1 VICRGQAVRGISCF
15 AAPRFHIHFPCMN
28 DLSQRLTDRSAPLRI
43 HLIGVAGSGMSG
55 LALLLLG
62 MGHEVS
68 GSDRVTTA
76 ETERM
81 QGLGLRFSSPHGAE
95 AVTGADLV
103 VYSSAIRPDNPAY
116 AAAVA
121 AGIPLLRRAECLAAI
136 LHTRK
141 GVIISGT
148 HGKTT
153 TSAMTAHLLRE
164 AHLKPS
170 HYVGAE
176 IPILGANAKWSDE
189 GEFMVAE
196 GDESDGTLALYQ
208 PEHAVILNI
217 EAEHLDFYR
226 DLDHIREVFT
236 TLAEQTRGK
245 LVYCAEDPVASEI
258 CAGRAKAVSYG
269 WEDADYTTSDIRDL
283 KGSSAFTVMKN
294 GAPLGDV
301 ELGIPGNHNILNAL
315 AAIAL
320 ADSCGAEFTHIAR
333 ALATF
338 AGAKRR
344 FETRYLSPSHRII
357 DDYGHHPS
365 EIAAT
370 LQTARSLK
378 PGRLIVLFQPHRY
391 TRTQALA
398 DDFGKVL
405 QAADRVFITDI
416 YPASEPPIPGISGE
430 TLIEAMTRHGDVP
443 AVSVPDLTTAHHA
456 IGNILEPGD
465 LLITLGAGNV
475 HEAGTRLAADL
486 KVIEEMRGLMPAGEI
501 DGKLYEPM
509 KRHTTM
515 LVGGPA
521 QYWMEPHSFYGFAFL
536 VDYCRQRGIPVRVV
550 GRGSNLLV
558 RDGGIRGA
566 VIHPTGGVFSEVI
579 VDGRG
584 LVTAGAGV
592 RLKKLASIAGASG
605 IGGFEWME
613 GIPGNVGGA
622 LRMNAGAMGVETFDQ
637 VVRVTFLDE
646 DGVIRTRERDEIVS
660 SYRNV
665 AELRRNFA
673 LQAVF
678 KGKSDTPANIKAR
691 WEASRDKRKSSQPV
705 AASAGC
711 TFKNPETVPAG
722 RLIDSLGLKGKASGR
737 AAVSD
742 VHGNFIV
749 NQGGACAAE
758 ILDLIESIKQTSL
771 AARGIELETEIK
783 ILGDDEPT
791 F

>member
-1 VICRGQAVRGISCF
+1 
-15 AAPRFHIHFPCMN
+15 MT
-28 DLSQRLTDRSAPLRI
+28 DLSQRLTDRSQPLSI

-62 MGHEVS
+62 MGHRVS

-76 ETERM
+76 ETDRM
-81 QGLGLRFSSPHGAE
+81 QGVGLAFSSPHTGAS
-95 AVTGADLV
+95 VDGADLV

-116 AAAVA
+116 AAAVIA
-121 AGIPLLRRAECLAAI
+121 RIPLLRRAECLAAI

-141 GVIISGT
+141 GIIICGT

-153 TSAMTAHLLRE
+153 TSAMTAHILRE
-164 AHLKPS
+164 AGQQPS

-176 IPILGANAKWSDE
+176 IPILGTNAQWSDA

-196 GDESDGTLALYQ
+196 GDESDGTLALYY

-236 TLAEQTRGK
+236 TLADQTRGT
-245 LVYCAEDPVASEI
+245 LVYCAEDPVAREL
-258 CAGRAKAVSYG
+258 CAARANALSYG
-269 WEDADYTTSDIRDL
+269 WEDADYAASNIRDL
-283 KGSSAFTVMKN
+283 KGSSAFAVVKN
-294 GAPLGDV
+294 GTVLGDI

-320 ADSCGAEFTHIAR
+320 TDRCGAEFPLVAR

-344 FETRYLSPSHRII
+344 FETKYLSANYRII

-365 EIAAT
+365 EVAAT
-370 LQTARSLK
+370 LETARSLK
-378 PGRLIVLFQPHRY
+378 PQRLVVLFQPHRY

-398 DDFGKVL
+398 EDFGKVL
-405 QAADRVFITDI
+405 QAADLVFISDV
-416 YPASEPPIPGISGE
+416 YPASETPIAGISGQ
-430 TLIEAMTRHGDVP
+430 TLVDAMQRHGAIP
-443 AVSVPDLTTAHHA
+443 ASYLPDLTTAHHA
-456 IGNILEPGD
+456 VGNALQPGD
-465 LLITLGAGNV
+465 LLLTLGAGNV
-475 HEAGTRLAADL
+475 HEAGTRIAADL
-486 KVIEEMRGLMPAGEI
+486 KILEEMRGLMPPGEI

-509 KRHTTM
+509 SRHTTM

-521 QYWMEPHSFYGFAFL
+521 QYWIEPHSFYGFAFL
-536 VDYCRQRGIPVRVV
+536 VDYCRERGIPVRVV

-566 VIHPTGGVFSEVI
+566 LIHPTGGAFSDISVSARNEI
-579 VDGRG
+579 
-584 LVTAGAGV
+584 TAGAGV
-592 RLKKLASIAGASG
+592 RLKKLASIAGGGG

-622 LRMNAGAMGVETFDQ
+622 LRMNAGAMGSETFDQ

-646 DGVIRTRERDEIVS
+646 DGVIRTRERDEILAH
-660 SYRNV
+660 YRN
-665 AELRRNFA
+665 APEFRRNFA

-678 KGKSDTPANIKAR
+678 KGKADTPANIKQRWDEAR
-691 WEASRDKRKSSQPV
+691 DQRKASQPV
-705 AASAGC
+705 VASAGC
-711 TFKNPETVPAG
+711 TFKNPEHIAAG
-722 RLIDSLGLKGKASGR
+722 RLIESLGLKGRHCGQ
-737 AAVSD
+737 AAVSE
-742 VHGNFIV
+742 VHGNFVV
-749 NQGGACAAE
+749 NHGGASAKQILQLIASIQQQARAE
-758 ILDLIESIKQTSL
+758 
-771 AARGIELETEIK
+771 RGIELETEVK
-783 ILGDDEPT
+783 ILGSDEPE

>member
-1 VICRGQAVRGISCF
+1 MIEFSK
-15 AAPRFHIHFPCMN
+15 
-28 DLSQRLTDRSAPLRI
+28 RLTDRSTPLQI

-62 MGHEVS
+62 MGHKVS

-81 QGLGLRFSSPHGAE
+81 QGVGLNFSSPHTAA
-95 AVTGADLV
+95 AVKKADIV
-103 VYSSAIRPDNPAY
+103 VYSSAIKSDNPAY
-116 AAAVA
+116 SAAKKAK
-121 AGIPLLRRAECLAAI
+121 IPLLRRAECLAAI
-136 LHTRK
+136 LHTKK
-141 GVIISGT
+141 GIVISGT

-153 TSAMTAHLLRE
+153 TSAMTAHVLRE
-164 AHLKPS
+164 AGHKPS

-176 IPILGANAKWSDE
+176 IPILGANAKWSED
-189 GEFMVAE
+189 GEYMVAE
-196 GDESDGTLALYQ
+196 GDESDGTLALYR

-226 DLDHIREVFT
+226 DIDHIKEVFT
-236 TLAEQTRGK
+236 KLSDQTTGK
-245 LVYCAEDPVASEI
+245 LVYCAEDPVANEV
-258 CAGRAKAVSYG
+258 CAGRENAVSYG
-269 WEDADYTTSDIRDL
+269 WEDADYTATDIRDL
-283 KGSSAFTVMKN
+283 KGSSAFTVKKK
-294 GAPLGDV
+294 GEVLGDV

-320 ADSCGAEFTHIAR
+320 ADSCGAEFTLVAR

-344 FETRYLSPSHRII
+344 FETKYLSAGYRII

-365 EIAAT
+365 ELAAT

-378 PGRLIVLFQPHRY
+378 SKRLIVLFQPHRY
-391 TRTQALA
+391 SRTKALA

-405 QAADRVFITDI
+405 QAADMVFITDV
-416 YPASEPPIPGISGE
+416 YAASEKPIKGISGQ
-430 TLIEAMTRHGDVP
+430 TLVDAMKANGDIPVTY
-443 AVSVPDLTTAHHA
+443 VPDLDTAHHA
-456 IGNILEPGD
+456 IGHALQAGD

-475 HEAGTRLAADL
+475 HEAGTRIAADL
-486 KVIEEMRGLMPAGEI
+486 KILEEMRALMPPGEI

-509 KRHTTM
+509 SRHTTL

-521 QYWMEPHSFYGFAFL
+521 QYWLEPHSFYGFAFL
-536 VDYCRQRGIPVRVV
+536 VDYCRERGIPVRVV

-566 VIHPTGGVFSEVI
+566 VIHPTGGVFSEVT
-579 VDGRG
+579 VGTRG
-584 LVTAGAGV
+584 EVTAGAGV
-592 RLKKLASIAGASG
+592 RLKKLASVAGGSG

-622 LRMNAGAMGVETFDQ
+622 LRMNAGAMGIETFDQ

-646 DGVIRTRERDEIVS
+646 DGVIRTREREEIVTQ
-660 SYRNV
+660 YRNV

-678 KGKSDTPANIKAR
+678 KGKNDTTDNIKER
-691 WEASRDKRKSSQPV
+691 WDASREKRKTSQPI

-711 TFKNPETVPAG
+711 TFKNPEFIPAG
-722 RLIDSLGLKGKASGR
+722 RVIDSLGLKGSTCGH
-737 AAVSD
+737 AAVSE
-742 VHGNFIV
+742 VHGNFVV
-749 NQGGACAAE
+749 NQGGATALE
-758 ILDLIESIKQTSL
+758 ILTLIEFIQEK
-771 AARGIELETEIK
+771 ARDERSVELETEIK
-783 ILGDDEPT
+783 ILGEDEAS

>member
-1 VICRGQAVRGISCF
+1 
-15 AAPRFHIHFPCMN
+15 MN
-28 DLSQRLTDRSAPLRI
+28 VLSQRLTDLSQPLHI

-62 MGHEVS
+62 MGHKVS

-81 QGLGLRFSSPHGAE
+81 QGVGLIFSSPHTAE
-95 AVTGADLV
+95 AVDHADIV
-103 VYSSAIRPDNPAY
+103 VFSSAIKPENPAY
-116 AAAVA
+116 AAAVERK
-121 AGIPLLRRAECLAAI
+121 IPLYRRAECLAAI

-141 GVIISGT
+141 GIVISGT

-153 TSAMTAHLLRE
+153 TSSMTAHVLRE
-164 AHLKPS
+164 AGIKPS

-176 IPILGANAKWSDE
+176 IPILGSNAKWSEE

-196 GDESDGTLALYQ
+196 GDESDGTLALYR
-208 PEHAVILNI
+208 PEHSVILNI

-226 DLDHIREVFT
+226 DIGHIREVFAK
-236 TLAEQTRGK
+236 LADQTRGK
-245 LVYCAEDPVASEI
+245 LVYCAEDPVAFDLCKER
-258 CAGRAKAVSYG
+258 GNAVSYG
-269 WEDADYTTSDIRDL
+269 WEDADYIATDLRDL
-283 KGSSAFTVMKN
+283 KGSSAFTVMKK
-294 GAPLGDV
+294 GELLGDI
-301 ELGIPGNHNILNAL
+301 ELGIPGNHNVLNAL

-320 ADSCGAEFTHIAR
+320 ADSCGADFPLIAR
-333 ALATF
+333 ALSTF

-344 FETRYLSPSHRII
+344 FETKYLSANHRIV

-365 EIAAT
+365 ELAAT

-378 PGRLIVLFQPHRY
+378 PRRVVVLFQPHRY

-405 QAADRVFITDI
+405 QAADLVFVSDV
-416 YPASEPPIPGISGE
+416 YPASEKPIEGVSGQ
-430 TLIEAMTRHGDVP
+430 TIVDAMQRHGDIP
-443 AVSVPDLTTAHHA
+443 ATFLPDLTLAHHA
-456 IGNILEPGD
+456 VGNALQPGD
-465 LLITLGAGNV
+465 LVITLGAGNV

-486 KVIEEMRGLMPAGEI
+486 KVLEEMKALMPPGEI

-509 KRHTTM
+509 SRHTTL

-521 QYWMEPHSFYGFAFL
+521 QYWLEPHSFYGFAFL
-536 VDYCRQRGIPVRVV
+536 VDYCRERGIPVRVV

-566 VIHPTGGVFSEVI
+566 VIHPSGGAFSEVT
-579 VDGRG
+579 VGTRG
-584 LVTAGAGV
+584 EITAGAGV
-592 RLKKLASIAGASG
+592 RLKKLASIAGGSG

-622 LRMNAGAMGVETFDQ
+622 LRMNAGAMGVETFEQ

-646 DGVIRTRERDEIVS
+646 DGVIRTREREEIEAQ
-660 SYRNV
+660 YRNV
-665 AELRRNFA
+665 PELRRNFA

-678 KGKSDTPANIKAR
+678 KGKNDKPENIKQR
-691 WEASRDKRKSSQPV
+691 WDESREKRKSTQPV
-705 AASAGC
+705 SASAGC
-711 TFKNPETVPAG
+711 TFKNPEYIAAG
-722 RLIDSLGLKGKASGR
+722 RLIDSLGLKGSSVGN
-737 AAVSD
+737 AAVSE
-742 VHGNFIV
+742 VHGNFVV
-749 NQGGACAAE
+749 NQGGATAKD
-758 ILDLIESIKQTSL
+758 ILQLIESIQHKAKSE
-771 AARGIELETEIK
+771 RNVDLETEVK
-783 ILGDDEPT
+783 ILGEDEPQ

>member
-1 VICRGQAVRGISCF
+1 
-15 AAPRFHIHFPCMN
+15 MTE
-28 DLSQRLTDRSAPLRI
+28 LSQRLTERNQPLHV

-55 LALLLLG
+55 LALLLMG
-62 MGHEVS
+62 MGHKVS

-76 ETERM
+76 ETNRM
-81 QGLGLRFSSPHGAE
+81 QGLGLVFSSPHTGE
-95 AVTGADLV
+95 AVKGADLV
-103 VYSSAIRPDNPAY
+103 VFSSAIKPENPAY
-116 AAAVA
+116 AAALA
-121 AGIPLLRRAECLAAI
+121 AKIPLYRRAECLAAI

-141 GVIISGT
+141 GIVISGT

-153 TSAMTAHLLRE
+153 TSSMTAHVLRE
-164 AHLKPS
+164 AGHKPS

-176 IPILGANAKWSDE
+176 IPILGANAKWSED

-196 GDESDGTLALYQ
+196 GDESDGTLALYR
-208 PEHAVILNI
+208 PEHSVILNI

-236 TLAEQTRGK
+236 TLAGQTRGK
-245 LVYCAEDPVASEI
+245 LVYCAEDPVAHEL
-258 CAGRAKAVSYG
+258 CEGRENTISYG
-269 WEDADYTTSDIRDL
+269 WEDADYTASDIRDL
-283 KGSSAFTVMKN
+283 KGSSAFTVMKGG
-294 GAPLGDV
+294 GALGDI

-320 ADSCGAEFTHIAR
+320 ADTCGAEFPHIAR
-333 ALATF
+333 ALSTF

-344 FETRYLSPSHRII
+344 FETKHLSPSYRIV

-365 EIAAT
+365 ELAAT

-378 PGRLIVLFQPHRY
+378 PQRLVVLFQPHRY

-405 QAADRVFITDI
+405 QAADLVFISDV
-416 YPASEPPIPGISGE
+416 YPASEKPIEGISGQ
-430 TLIEAMTRHGDVP
+430 TLVDAMKRHGDIP
-443 AVSVPDLTTAHHA
+443 ATYLPDLSIAHHA
-456 IGNILEPGD
+456 VGNALQPGD

-475 HEAGTRLAADL
+475 HEAGTRIARDL
-486 KVIEEMRGLMPAGEI
+486 KVLEEMRALMPAGEI

-509 KRHTTM
+509 NKHTTL

-536 VDYCRQRGIPVRVV
+536 VDYCRERGIPVRVV

-566 VIHPTGGVFSEVI
+566 VIRPTGGAFSEVSI
-579 VDGRG
+579 GTRG
-584 LVTAGAGV
+584 EITAGAGV
-592 RLKKLASIAGASG
+592 RLKKLASFAGGSG

-646 DGVIRTRERDEIVS
+646 DGVIRTREREEIVAN
-660 SYRNV
+660 YRNV
-665 AELRRNFA
+665 QELRRNFA

-678 KGKSDTPANIKAR
+678 KGKPDKTENIKQR
-691 WEASRDKRKSSQPV
+691 WDESREKRKTTQPV
-705 AASAGC
+705 MASAGC
-711 TFKNPETVPAG
+711 TFRNPEQIAAG
-722 RLIDSLGLKGKASGR
+722 RLIDSLGLKGQSVGK
-737 AAVSD
+737 AAVSET
-742 VHGNFIV
+742 HGNFVV
-749 NQGGACAAE
+749 NQGGASAKD
-758 ILDLIESIKQTSL
+758 ILQLIESIQQK
-771 AARGIELETEIK
+771 ARTERGVDLETEIK
-783 ILGDDEPT
+783 ILGEDEPA

>member
-1 VICRGQAVRGISCF
+1 MIE
-15 AAPRFHIHFPCMN
+15 
-28 DLSQRLTDRSAPLRI
+28 LSKRLTDRSQPLQI

-62 MGHEVS
+62 MGHKVS

-81 QGLGLRFSSPHGAE
+81 QGVGLNFSSPHAAA
-95 AVTGADLV
+95 AVKGADIV
-103 VYSSAIRPDNPAY
+103 VYSSAIQATNPAY
-116 AAAVA
+116 AAAKKA
-121 AGIPLLRRAECLAAI
+121 KITLLRRAECLAAI

-141 GVIISGT
+141 GIVISGT

-153 TSAMTAHLLRE
+153 TSSMTAHVLRE
-164 AHLKPS
+164 AGHKPS

-176 IPILGANAKWSDE
+176 IPILGANAKWSED
-189 GEFMVAE
+189 GEHMVAE
-196 GDESDGTLALYQ
+196 GDESDGTLALYH
-208 PEHAVILNI
+208 PEHTVMLNI

-236 TLAEQTRGK
+236 QLADQTKGK
-245 LVYCAEDPVASEI
+245 IVYCAEDTVAHEI
-258 CAGRAKAVSYG
+258 CAARENAISYG
-269 WEDADYTTSDIRDL
+269 WEDADYTATDIRDL
-283 KGSSAFTVMKN
+283 KGSSAFTVKKKDKV
-294 GAPLGDV
+294 LGDV
-301 ELGIPGNHNILNAL
+301 ELGIPGNHNILNSL

-320 ADSCGAEFTHIAR
+320 ADSCGAEFALVAR

-344 FETRYLSPSHRII
+344 FETKYLSPNYRII
-357 DDYGHHPS
+357 DDYGHHPT
-365 EIAAT
+365 ELAAT
-370 LQTARSLK
+370 LQTARTLK
-378 PGRLIVLFQPHRY
+378 SKRLIVLFQPHRY
-391 TRTQALA
+391 TRTKALA

-405 QAADRVFITDI
+405 QAADLVFITDV
-416 YPASEPPIPGISGE
+416 YAASEKPIKGISGQ
-430 TLIEAMTRHGDVP
+430 TLVEAMEANGDIP
-443 AVSVPDLTTAHHA
+443 CTYVPDLATAHHA
-456 IGNILEPGD
+456 VGHALQPGD

-475 HEAGTRLAADL
+475 HEAGARIAADL
-486 KVIEEMRGLMPAGEI
+486 KILEEMRGLMPAGEI

-509 KRHTTM
+509 SRHTTL

-536 VDYCRQRGIPVRVV
+536 VDYCRERGIPVRVV

-566 VIHPTGGVFSEVI
+566 VIHPTGGVFSEVT
-579 VDGRG
+579 VDGKG
-584 LVTAGAGV
+584 HITAGAGA
-592 RLKKLASIAGASG
+592 RLKKLASLAGASG

-622 LRMNAGAMGVETFDQ
+622 LRMNAGAMGIEMFDQ

-646 DGVIRTRERDEIVS
+646 DGVIRTRERDEIVTQ
-660 SYRNV
+660 YRNV

-678 KGKSDTPANIKAR
+678 KGKADSAANIKER
-691 WEASRDKRKSSQPV
+691 WDASREKRKASQPI

-711 TFKNPETVPAG
+711 TFRNPEEVPAG
-722 RLIDSLGLKGKASGR
+722 RVIDSMGLKGSTCGKAAISEI
-737 AAVSD
+737 
-742 VHGNFIV
+742 HGNFVV
-749 NQGGACAAE
+749 NQGGASALE
-758 ILDLIESIKQTSL
+758 ILTLIEFIQEK
-771 AARGIELETEIK
+771 ARTERSVELETEIK
-783 ILGDDEPT
+783 ILGEDEAS

>member
-1 VICRGQAVRGISCF
+1 
-15 AAPRFHIHFPCMN
+15 MT
-28 DLSQRLTDRSAPLRI
+28 DLTHRLTQPDAPLRI

-62 MGHEVS
+62 MGHRVS

-81 QGLGLRFSSPHGAE
+81 QGLGLDFSTPHTAA
-95 AVTGADLV
+95 AVADADVV
-103 VYSSAIRPDNPAY
+103 VYSSAIQPANPAY
-116 AAAVA
+116 AAAA
-121 AGIPLLRRAECLAAI
+121 ELGLPLFRRAECLAAI
-136 LHTRK
+136 LHTRQ
-141 GVIISGT
+141 GIIISGT

-153 TSAMTAHLLRE
+153 TSAMTAHALRE
-164 AHLKPS
+164 AGHNPS

-176 IPILGANAKWSDE
+176 IPILGSNARWSAT

-196 GDESDGTLALYQ
+196 GDESDGTLALYR
-208 PEHAVILNI
+208 PTHAVILNI

-236 TLAEQTRGK
+236 ALADQTSGK
-245 LVYCAEDPVASEI
+245 LVYCIEDPVAHQV
-258 CAGRAKAVSYG
+258 CAGRKNAISYG
-269 WEDADYTTSDIRDL
+269 WDDANYTASAVREL
-283 KGSSAFTVMKN
+283 SGSSAFTVTKN
-294 GAPLGDV
+294 GEVLGDI
-301 ELGIPGNHNILNAL
+301 ELGIPGRHNILNAL

-320 ADSCGAEFTHIAR
+320 ADSCGAAFALVAR
-333 ALATF
+333 SLATF

-344 FETRYLSPSHRII
+344 FETKYLSANYHII
-357 DDYGHHPS
+357 DDYGHHPT
-365 EIAAT
+365 ELAAT

-378 PGRLIVLFQPHRY
+378 PKRVIVLFQPHRY

-398 DDFGKVL
+398 EDFGKVL
-405 QAADRVFITDI
+405 QAADRAFITDV
-416 YPASEPPIPGISGE
+416 YPASEPPIPGVSGE
-430 TLIEAMTRHGDVP
+430 TIIEAMKRQGVVP
-443 AVSVPDLTTAHHA
+443 VTSVPDLATAHHVV
-456 IGNILEPGD
+456 GNSLKPGD

-486 KVIEEMRGLMPAGEI
+486 KVLEEMQALMPPGEI
-501 DGKLYEPM
+501 AGTLYEPM

-536 VDYCRQRGIPVRVV
+536 VEYCRARGIPVRVV

-566 VIHPTGGVFSEVI
+566 IIHPSGGVFTELTIDSK
-579 VDGRG
+579 GH
-584 LVTAGAGV
+584 LVAGAGV
-592 RLKKLASIAGASG
+592 RLKKLASYAAAQG

-622 LRMNAGAMGVETFDQ
+622 LRMNAGAMGIETFDQ
-637 VVRVTFLDE
+637 VVRITFLDE
-646 DGVIRTRERDEIVS
+646 DGVIRTRERTEIQAD
-660 SYRNV
+660 YRNV
-665 AELRRNFA
+665 PELRRNFA

-678 KGKSDTPANIKAR
+678 KGKNDTAANIKQR
-691 WEASRDKRKSSQPV
+691 WDDCREKRRASQPV
-705 AASAGC
+705 SASAGC
-711 TFKNPETVPAG
+711 IFRNPEGIPAG
-722 RLIDSLGLKGKASGR
+722 KLIDDLGLKGSAVGH

-742 VHGNFIV
+742 VHGNFII
-749 NQGGACAAE
+749 NQGGATATE
-758 ILDLIESIKQTSL
+758 ILQLIASIQQTAHRQRRL
-771 AARGIELETEIK
+771 ELETEVK
-783 ILGDDEPT
+783 ILGDDDPA

>member
-1 VICRGQAVRGISCF
+1 
-15 AAPRFHIHFPCMN
+15 MTE
-28 DLSQRLTDRSAPLRI
+28 LTQRLTQRDNPLHI

-62 MGHEVS
+62 MGHKVS
-68 GSDRVTTA
+68 GSDRVTSS

-81 QGLGLRFSSPHGAE
+81 QGVGLVFSSPHTKS
-95 AVTGADLV
+95 AVKGADLV
-103 VYSSAIRPDNPAY
+103 VYSSAIKPDNPAY
-116 AAAVA
+116 AAAA
-121 AGIPLLRRAECLAAI
+121 KAKIKMMRRAECLAAI

-141 GVIISGT
+141 GIVISGT

-153 TSAMTAHLLRE
+153 TSAMTSHVLRE
-164 AHLKPS
+164 SGHKPS

-176 IPILGANAKWSDE
+176 IPILGANAKWSED

-208 PEHAVILNI
+208 PEHSVILNI

-236 TLAEQTRGK
+236 KLADQTRGK
-245 LVYCAEDPVASEI
+245 LVYCAEDPVAHEL
-258 CAGRAKAVSYG
+258 CQGRENTVSYG
-269 WEDADYTTSDIRDL
+269 WEDADYTATDVRDL

-294 GAPLGDV
+294 GEPLGDI
-301 ELGIPGNHNILNAL
+301 ELGIPGNHNILNSL

-320 ADSCGAEFTHIAR
+320 ADSCGAEFPHIAR
-333 ALATF
+333 ALSTF

-344 FETRYLSPSHRII
+344 FETKYLSADYRIV

-365 EIAAT
+365 ELAAT

-378 PGRLIVLFQPHRY
+378 PQRLVVLFQPHRY

-398 DDFGKVL
+398 EDFGKVL
-405 QAADRVFITDI
+405 QAADLVFVSDV
-416 YPASEPPIPGISGE
+416 YPASEEPIDGVSGQ
-430 TLIEAMTRHGDVP
+430 TLVDAMKRHGDIP
-443 AVSVPDLTTAHHA
+443 ASYLPNLATAHHA
-456 IGNILEPGD
+456 VGNALQPGD

-475 HEAGTRLAADL
+475 HEAGTRIAGDL
-486 KVIEEMRGLMPAGEI
+486 KILEEMRALMPAGEI

-509 KRHTTM
+509 AKHTT
-515 LVGGPA
+515 LLIGGPA
-521 QYWMEPHSFYGFAFL
+521 QFWIEPHSFYGFAFL
-536 VDYCRQRGIPVRVV
+536 VDYCRERGIPVRVV

-566 VIHPTGGVFSEVI
+566 VIRPTGGAFSEVSL
-579 VDGRG
+579 GTRG
-584 LVTAGAGV
+584 EITAGAGV
-592 RLKKLASIAGASG
+592 RLKKLASFAGASL

-646 DGVIRTRERDEIVS
+646 DGVIRTRERDEIVAN
-660 SYRNV
+660 YRDV
-665 AELRRNFA
+665 RELRRNFA

-678 KGKSDTPANIKAR
+678 KGKPDKPENIKQR
-691 WEASRDKRKSSQPV
+691 WDESREKRKTSQPV
-705 AASAGC
+705 MASAGC
-711 TFKNPETVPAG
+711 TFKNPEQIPAG
-722 RLIDSLGLKGKASGR
+722 RLIDSLGLKGSTVGH
-737 AAVSD
+737 AAVSET
-742 VHGNFIV
+742 HANFVV
-749 NQGGACAAE
+749 NQGGATARQL
-758 ILDLIESIKQTSL
+758 LDLIDSIQQK
-771 AARGIELETEIK
+771 AKAERCVDLETELK
-783 ILGDDEPT
+783 ILGEDESH

>member
-1 VICRGQAVRGISCF
+1 
-15 AAPRFHIHFPCMN
+15 MT
-28 DLSQRLTDRSAPLRI
+28 DLSQRLTDRSTPLHI

-62 MGHEVS
+62 MGHQVS
-68 GSDRVTTA
+68 GSDKVTTA

-81 QGLGLRFSSPHGAE
+81 QGVGLKFSSPHSAA
-95 AVTGADLV
+95 AVKGADLV
-103 VYSSAIRPDNPAY
+103 VYSSAIKSDNPAY
-116 AAAVA
+116 SAAKKAKT
-121 AGIPLLRRAECLAAI
+121 PLLRRAECLAAI
-136 LHTRK
+136 LHTKK
-141 GVIISGT
+141 GIIIAGT

-153 TSAMTAHLLRE
+153 TSAMTAHVLRE
-164 AHLKPS
+164 AGQKPS

-176 IPILGANAKWSDE
+176 IPILGANAKWSED

-196 GDESDGTLALYQ
+196 GDESDGTLALYR

-226 DLDHIREVFT
+226 DLDHIREVFHQLADQT
-236 TLAEQTRGK
+236 TGK
-245 LVYCAEDPVASEI
+245 LVYCAEDPVAAEVCS
-258 CAGRAKAVSYG
+258 GRPHAVSYG
-269 WEDADYTTSDIRDL
+269 WEDADYTATAVRDL
-283 KGSSAFTVMKN
+283 KGSSAFTVKRK
-294 GAPLGDV
+294 GEVLGDV

-320 ADSCGAEFTHIAR
+320 ADSCGAEFTLVAR
-333 ALATF
+333 ALANF

-344 FETRYLSPSHRII
+344 FETKYLSADYRII

-365 EIAAT
+365 ELAAT

-378 PGRLIVLFQPHRY
+378 SKRLIVLFQPHRY

-405 QAADRVFITDI
+405 QAADLVFITDV
-416 YPASEPPIPGISGE
+416 YAASEKPIKGISGQ
-430 TLIEAMTRHGDVP
+430 TLVDAMKLHGDIP
-443 AVSVPDLTTAHHA
+443 ATYVPDLATAHHEVGHA
-456 IGNILEPGD
+456 LQPGD
-465 LLITLGAGNV
+465 LLVTLGAGNV
-475 HEAGTRLAADL
+475 HEAGTRVAADL
-486 KVIEEMRGLMPAGEI
+486 KILEEMRGLMPPGEI

-509 KRHTTM
+509 NRHTTL

-521 QYWMEPHSFYGFAFL
+521 QYWLEPHSFYGFAFL
-536 VDYCRQRGIPVRVV
+536 VDYCRERGIPVRVV

-566 VIHPTGGVFSEVI
+566 VIHPAGGVFSEVS

-584 LVTAGAGV
+584 HVTAGAGV
-592 RLKKLASIAGASG
+592 RLKKLASIAGGSG

-622 LRMNAGAMGVETFDQ
+622 LRMNAGAMGIETFDQ

-646 DGVIRTRERDEIVS
+646 DGVIRTRERDEIVTK
-660 SYRNV
+660 YRNV

-678 KGKSDTPANIKAR
+678 KGKADTTANIKER
-691 WEASRDKRKSSQPV
+691 WDASREKRKSTQPI

-711 TFKNPETVPAG
+711 TFRNPEFIPAG
-722 RLIDSLGLKGKASGR
+722 RVIDSLGLKGTTCGQ
-737 AAVSD
+737 AAVSEI
-742 VHGNFIV
+742 HGNFVV
-749 NQGGACAAE
+749 NQGGASALE
-758 ILDLIESIKQTSL
+758 ILTLIEFIQEK
-771 AARGIELETEIK
+771 ARDERRVELETEIK
-783 ILGDDEPT
+783 ILGEDEPA

>member
-1 VICRGQAVRGISCF
+1 
-15 AAPRFHIHFPCMN
+15 MN
-28 DLSQRLTDRSAPLRI
+28 ELSQRLMDPSPPLRV

-55 LALLLLG
+55 LALLLMG
-62 MGHEVS
+62 MGHRVS

-81 QGLGLRFSSPHGAE
+81 QREGLMFSSPHTAE
-95 AVTGADLV
+95 AVKDADLV
-103 VYSSAIRPDNPAY
+103 VYSSAIRPENPSY
-116 AAAVA
+116 AAASA

-141 GVIISGT
+141 GVLVSGT

-153 TSAMTAHLLRE
+153 TSSMTAHVLRE
-164 AHLKPS
+164 AGLQPS

-176 IPILGANAKWSDE
+176 IPILGSNAKWSQD
-189 GEFMVAE
+189 GEYMVAE
-196 GDESDGTLALYQ
+196 GDESDGTLAIYR

-236 TLAEQTRGK
+236 KMADQTRGS
-245 LVYCAEDPVASEI
+245 LVYCAEDPVACDLCSKRSNTI
-258 CAGRAKAVSYG
+258 SYG
-269 WEDADYTTSDIRDL
+269 WADADFTASDVRDL
-283 KGSSAFTVMKN
+283 RGSSAFTVTKR
-294 GAPLGDV
+294 GKVLGDI
-301 ELGIPGNHNILNAL
+301 ELGIPGRHNVLNAL

-320 ADSCGAEFTHIAR
+320 ADACGAEFSLVAR
-333 ALATF
+333 ALAAF

-344 FETRYLSPSHRII
+344 FETRYLSANFRIV

-365 EIAAT
+365 ELAAT
-370 LQTARSLK
+370 LQTARSLNPK
-378 PGRLIVLFQPHRY
+378 RLVVLFQPHRY

-405 QAADRVFITDI
+405 QAADLVFISDV
-416 YPASEPPIPGISGE
+416 YAASETPIPGVSGQ
-430 TLIEAMTRHGDVP
+430 TLVDAMARHGKVP
-443 AVSVPDLTTAHHA
+443 AKFLPRLDKAHHVV
-456 IGNILEPGD
+456 GNALQPGD

-475 HEAGTRLAADL
+475 HEAGTRIARDL
-486 KVIEEMRGLMPAGEI
+486 KTLEEIKALAPSGGI

-509 KRHTTM
+509 GRHTTL

-521 QYWMEPHSFYGFAFL
+521 QFWLEPHDFESMAAMVG
-536 VDYCRQRGIPVRVV
+536 YCRERGIPVRVV

-566 VIHPTGGVFSEVI
+566 VIHPSGGAFSEVCVGANGEI
-579 VDGRG
+579 
-584 LVTAGAGV
+584 TAGAGV
-592 RLKKLASIAGASG
+592 RLKKLASVAAAAG

-622 LRMNAGAMGVETFDQ
+622 LRMNAGAMGIETFDQ
-637 VVRVTFLDE
+637 VRRVTFLDE
-646 DGVIRTRERDEIVS
+646 DGTIRTRERDDVIAH
-660 SYRNV
+660 YRNV
-665 AELRRNFA
+665 PELRRNFA

-678 KGKSDTPANIKAR
+678 FGEADTPENIQSR
-691 WEASRDKRKSSQPV
+691 WDESRDKRKSSQPV
-705 AASAGC
+705 MASAGC
-711 TFKNPETVPAG
+711 TFKNPQEMPAG
-722 RLIDSLGLKGKASGR
+722 KLIDTLGLKGSHRGK

-749 NQGGACAAE
+749 NQGGASAS
-758 ILDLIESIKQTSL
+758 DLLQLIDSIRST
-771 AARGIELETEIK
+771 ARNERGIELETEVK
-783 ILGDDEPT
+783 IIGDDEAQ

>member
-1 VICRGQAVRGISCF
+1 
-15 AAPRFHIHFPCMN
+15 MTE
-28 DLSQRLTDRSAPLRI
+28 LTQRLTQRDNPLHI

-62 MGHEVS
+62 MGHKVS
-68 GSDRVTTA
+68 GSDRVTSS

-81 QGLGLRFSSPHGAE
+81 QGVGLVFSSPHTKS
-95 AVTGADLV
+95 AVKGADLV
-103 VYSSAIRPDNPAY
+103 VYSSAIKPDNPAY
-116 AAAVA
+116 AAAVKA
-121 AGIPLLRRAECLAAI
+121 KIKLMRRAECLAAI

-141 GVIISGT
+141 GIVISGT

-153 TSAMTAHLLRE
+153 TSAMTSHVLRE
-164 AHLKPS
+164 SGHKPS

-176 IPILGANAKWSDE
+176 IPILGANAKWSED
-189 GEFMVAE
+189 GDYMVAE

-208 PEHAVILNI
+208 PEHSVILNI

-236 TLAEQTRGK
+236 KLADQTKGK
-245 LVYCAEDPVASEI
+245 LVYCAEDPVAHEL
-258 CAGRAKAVSYG
+258 CEGRENTVSYG
-269 WEDADYTTSDIRDL
+269 WEDADYTATDVRDL

-294 GAPLGDV
+294 GEPLGDI
-301 ELGIPGNHNILNAL
+301 ELGIPGNHNILNSL

-320 ADSCGAEFTHIAR
+320 ADSCGAEFPHIAR
-333 ALATF
+333 ALSTF

-344 FETRYLSPSHRII
+344 FETKYLSANYRIV

-365 EIAAT
+365 ELAAT

-378 PGRLIVLFQPHRY
+378 PQRLVVLFQPHRY
-391 TRTQALA
+391 TRTKALA

-405 QAADRVFITDI
+405 QAADLVFISDV
-416 YPASEPPIPGISGE
+416 YPASETPIDGVSGQ
-430 TLIEAMTRHGDVP
+430 TLVDAMKRHGDIP
-443 AVSVPDLTTAHHA
+443 ASYLPNLATAHHA
-456 IGNILEPGD
+456 VGNALQPGD

-475 HEAGTRLAADL
+475 HEAGTRIARDL
-486 KVIEEMRGLMPAGEI
+486 KILEEMRALMPAGEI

-509 KRHTTM
+509 AKHTT
-515 LVGGPA
+515 LLIGGPA
-521 QYWMEPHSFYGFAFL
+521 QFWIEPHSFYGFAFL
-536 VDYCRQRGIPVRVV
+536 VDYCRERGIPVRVV

-566 VIHPTGGVFSEVI
+566 VIRPTGGAFSEVSLG
-579 VDGRG
+579 VRG
-584 LVTAGAGV
+584 EITAGAGV
-592 RLKKLASIAGASG
+592 RLKKLASFAGASL

-646 DGVIRTRERDEIVS
+646 DGVIRTRERDEIVAN
-660 SYRNV
+660 YRDV
-665 AELRRNFA
+665 RELRRNFA

-678 KGKSDTPANIKAR
+678 KGKPDKPENIKQR
-691 WEASRDKRKSSQPV
+691 WDESREKRKSSQPV
-705 AASAGC
+705 MASAGC
-711 TFKNPETVPAG
+711 TFKNPEQIAAG
-722 RLIDSLGLKGKASGR
+722 RLIDSLGLKGSSVGH
-737 AAVSD
+737 AAVSET
-742 VHGNFIV
+742 HANFVV
-749 NQGGACAAE
+749 NQGGATAKE
-758 ILDLIESIKQTSL
+758 ILELIESIQQK
-771 AARGIELETEIK
+771 AKAERHVDLETELK
-783 ILGDDEPT
+783 ILGEDEPQ

>member
-1 VICRGQAVRGISCF
+1 MI
-15 AAPRFHIHFPCMN
+15 
-28 DLSQRLTDRSAPLRI
+28 DLSKRLTDRTTPLHI

-62 MGHEVS
+62 MGHKVS

-81 QGLGLRFSSPHGAE
+81 QGVGLVFSSPHTAA
-95 AVTGADLV
+95 AVKKADIV
-103 VYSSAIRPDNPAY
+103 VYSSAIKPENPAF
-116 AAAVA
+116 AAAKKA
-121 AGIPLLRRAECLAAI
+121 KTPLLRRAECLAAI
-136 LHTRK
+136 LHTKK
-141 GVIISGT
+141 GIVISGT

-153 TSAMTAHLLRE
+153 TSSMTAHVLRE
-164 AHLKPS
+164 AGHKPS

-176 IPILGANAKWSDE
+176 IPILGANAKWSED

-196 GDESDGTLALYQ
+196 GDESDGTLALYR

-226 DLDHIREVFT
+226 DIDHIKEVFT
-236 TLAEQTRGK
+236 QLAEQTTGK
-245 LVYCAEDPVASEI
+245 IVYCAEDPVASEV
-258 CAGRAKAVSYG
+258 CAGRENAISYG
-269 WEDADYTTSDIRDL
+269 WEEADYTATDVRDL
-283 KGSSAFTVMKN
+283 KGSSAFTVTKK
-294 GAPLGDV
+294 GKVLGDV
-301 ELGIPGNHNILNAL
+301 ELGIPGNHNVLNAL

-320 ADSCGAEFTHIAR
+320 ADSCGAEFTLVAR

-344 FETRYLSPSHRII
+344 FETKYLSANYRIV

-365 EIAAT
+365 ELAAT

-378 PGRLIVLFQPHRY
+378 SKRVIVLFQPHRY

-405 QAADRVFITDI
+405 QAADMVFITDV
-416 YPASEPPIPGISGE
+416 YAASEKPIDGVSGE
-430 TLIEAMTRHGDVP
+430 TLVEAMKLHGDIPVT
-443 AVSVPDLTTAHHA
+443 SVPDLATAHHA
-456 IGNILEPGD
+456 VGHALQPGD

-475 HEAGTRLAADL
+475 HEAGTRIAADL
-486 KVIEEMRGLMPAGEI
+486 KILEEMRGLMPPGEI

-509 KRHTTM
+509 SRHTTL

-521 QYWMEPHSFYGFAFL
+521 QFWIEPHSFYGFAFL
-536 VDYCRQRGIPVRVV
+536 VDYCRERGIPVRVV

-566 VIHPTGGVFSEVI
+566 VIHPSGGVFSEVT

-584 LVTAGAGV
+584 HVTAGAGV
-592 RLKKLASIAGASG
+592 RLKKLASIAGGSG

-622 LRMNAGAMGVETFDQ
+622 LRMNAGAMGIETFDQ

-646 DGVIRTRERDEIVS
+646 DGVIRTREREEIVTQ
-660 SYRNV
+660 YRNV
-665 AELRRNFA
+665 PELRRNFA

-678 KGKSDTPANIKAR
+678 KGKADSAANIKER
-691 WEASRDKRKSSQPV
+691 WDASREKRKSSQPI

-711 TFKNPETVPAG
+711 TFRNPEYIPAG
-722 RLIDSLGLKGKASGR
+722 RVIDSMGLKGTTCGH
-737 AAVSD
+737 AAISE
-742 VHGNFIV
+742 VHGNFVI
-749 NQGGACAAE
+749 NQGGASALE
-758 ILDLIESIKQTSL
+758 ILTLIEFIQDK
-771 AARGIELETEIK
+771 AREDRQVELETEIK
-783 ILGDDEPT
+783 ILGDDEAA